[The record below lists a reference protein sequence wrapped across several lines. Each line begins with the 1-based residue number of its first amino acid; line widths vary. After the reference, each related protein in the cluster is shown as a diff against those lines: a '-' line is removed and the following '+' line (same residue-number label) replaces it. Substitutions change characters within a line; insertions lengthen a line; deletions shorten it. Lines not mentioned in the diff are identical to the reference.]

1 MDTITI
7 LIVDDHPVIRKGM
20 DDLLA
25 KALDIEIVGETGDGD
40 EALQMA
46 RELKPD
52 VMLLDMQIQGLSG
65 IEVAKTLQ
73 NEGSSV
79 RVLGVSGHNDREY
92 IQGLL
97 KSGAFGYLNKGEAPE
112 FILSAVRGVAYGE
125 RGWISRD
132 IVAKLANWQRDE
144 NPSPTSLTDRE
155 NQILK
160 QLVEA
165 KTNTEIAYFLK
176 ISPKT
181 VEKHLESIFRKLG
194 VVSRTEAAVFGARE
208 AMQKSESRSGY
219 NQ

>member
-1 MDTITI
+1 MTSIRV

-25 KALDIEIVGETGDGD
+25 KALDIEIIGETGNGD

-52 VMLLDMQIQGLSG
+52 VLLLDMQIQGLSG
-65 IEVAKTLQ
+65 IEVAQTLQ
-73 NEGSSV
+73 KEGSGV
-79 RVLGVSGHNDREY
+79 RVLVVSGHTDREY

-112 FILSAVRGVAYGE
+112 YILSAVRGVAYGE

-132 IVAKLANWQRDE
+132 IIAKLSNWQIDG

-160 QLVEA
+160 QLVEG
-165 KTNTEIAYFLK
+165 KTNAEIGYFLK

-194 VVSRTEAAVFGARE
+194 VNSRTEAAVCAARE
-208 AMQKSESRSGY
+208 AMHLSGSRRGY
-219 NQ
+219 NP